1 MKQHVKSILIL
12 SVVFAIFNLIG
23 CGGSSTSPSSQPQII
38 QGSAS
43 TDTFLLGI
51 IKLVHFSTTKAGTLS
66 SSVNW
71 NNASNDFDTYLL
83 KGTCTIAMLLS
94 EESGCAYEDRLAGD
108 ESDNKPSV
116 FTVAVSVGAH
126 TLLIGR
132 EEVFVDDTVTYR
144 MEVN

>member
-94 EESGCAYEDRLAGD
+94 EASGCAYPDRLAGD

-132 EEVFVDDTVTYR
+132 EGVFVDDTVTYR

>member
-1 MKQHVKSILIL
+1 MRSILIL

-23 CGGSSTSPSSQPQII
+23 CGGSSTSPSSQSQII
-38 QGSAS
+38 QGSVS
-43 TDTFLLGI
+43 TDTGTFLLGL
-51 IKLVHFSTTKAGTLS
+51 KVVHFSTAKAGTLS

-71 NNASNDFDTYLL
+71 NNTNNDFDTYLL
-83 KGTCTIAMLLS
+83 KGTCTIAKLLS

-116 FTVAVSVGAH
+116 FTAAVSVGAY
-126 TLLIGR
+126 TLIMAYEALAA
-132 EEVFVDDTVTYR
+132 DTATYR

>member
-1 MKQHVKSILIL
+1 MRSILIL

-38 QGSAS
+38 QGSVS
-43 TDTFLLGI
+43 TDTFLLGT

-71 NNASNDFDTYLL
+71 NNTNNNFDTYLL
-83 KGTCTIAMLLS
+83 KGTCTIAKLLS

-108 ESDNKPSV
+108 ESDNKPAV
-116 FTVAVSVGAH
+116 FTAAVSVGAY
-126 TLLIGR
+126 TLIMAYEALAA
-132 EEVFVDDTVTYR
+132 DTATYR